1 MNLDNAKSVKYYKN
15 YEDKISAVDVIFNAD
30 STGIERKLSIPLVEE
45 NTDYQEILKWV
56 AEGNTIEEAD

>member
-15 YEDKISAVDVIFNAD
+15 FEDKISAVDVIFNAD

>member
-1 MNLDNAKSVKYYKN
+1 MNLNNAKSVKYYKN
-15 YEDKISAVDVIFNAD
+15 FEDKISAVDVIFNAD

>member
-15 YEDKISAVDVIFNAD
+15 FEGKISAVDVIFNAD
-30 STGIERKLSIPLVEE
+30 STGIERKSSIPLVEE
-45 NTDYQEILKWV
+45 NTDYQNILKWV

>member
-1 MNLDNAKSVKYYKN
+1 MTLDDGKVVYVPN
-15 YEDKISAVDVIFNAD
+15 E
-30 STGIERKLSIPLVEE
+30 TEG